1 MNNQGEKIL
10 SRCERIFC
18 DYFILYIASHCPIE
32 VRSIIMPEAI
42 DIAKRMSTIFS
53 VSFLG
58 LFVLNNT
65 ANATPEFM
73 SNPEII
79 APAERMLDV

>member
-1 MNNQGEKIL
+1 
-10 SRCERIFC
+10 
-18 DYFILYIASHCPIE
+18 
-32 VRSIIMPEAI
+32 MPEAI
-42 DIAKRMSTIFS
+42 DIARRMSTILS

-65 ANATPEFM
+65 ANATPEFI